1 MTEADERI
9 GTIHTF
15 NPDKK
20 VQVYI
25 GRQAVSL
32 DHVEYKIL
40 DIVNPFDGTHVPDR
54 WIDQHIHV
62 RIELTDS
69 GRNQLADN
77 LVWRCHWDDERA
89 ADYVDELANAWT
101 MVRDDMEFIFTF
113 NEGWRRDPYEHVAFM
128 AVIDI
133 GDDCTHCG
141 TTTEWNSERIPS
153 LTETKNGWMCNECQ
167 KLECDKCGQR
177 VLDYELYN
185 NNVYCSDCMYTAE
198 HIFKED

>member
-1 MTEADERI
+1 MTEADKRI

-20 VQVYI
+20 VEVYI

-54 WIDQHIHV
+54 WIDQYIHV

-77 LVWRCHWDDERA
+77 LGWRWRWNVKP

-101 MVRDDMEFIFTF
+101 MVRDDMEFRFTF
-113 NEGWRRDPYEHVAFM
+113 NQGLKRDPYEHGAFM

-133 GDDCTHCG
+133 GDECTHCG
-141 TTTEWNSERIPS
+141 RSTAFGSGLFVNRIPS
-153 LTETKNGWMCNECQ
+153 TTETADGYMCPDCQ
-167 KLECDKCGQR
+167 QG
-177 VLDYELYN
+177 
-185 NNVYCSDCMYTAE
+185 
-198 HIFKED
+198 EDD